1 MTQTAYIYDAI
12 RTPRGKG
19 KKDGALHQ
27 ASPIWLTRTLL
38 KEMQQRYHL
47 DTSLVD
53 DIVLGC
59 VTPVGEQGSDIAR
72 IAALDAGWD
81 QRVAGVTLSRYCASG
96 LESINLA
103 AAKVMSGMEE
113 MVVAGGVESMSR
125 VPMGSDGGAW
135 YMDPRV
141 NDATGFVPQG
151 VGADTIATLKG
162 FSRSDVDEFATESH
176 RRAAAAWEKGY
187 FDKSVVPVKDINGLL
202 LLDKDET
209 IRPNTDVATLA
220 KLNPSFAMPG
230 QMGFDSVILDKYT
243 TIEKVNHVHHAVNSS
258 GIVDGAAIC
267 LIGSAAAG
275 DKAGLKPRAKITM
288 AAVIGSEPSIMLT
301 GPTPA
306 CKKALDK
313 AGMQASD
320 IDLWEINEAFA
331 AVPMNTASDFGI
343 SLDKVNVNGGAI
355 AMGHPLGA
363 TGAMLMTTV
372 LDELERCDLKTAM
385 VTLCVGGGMGIAT
398 IIERV

>member
-38 KEMQQRYHL
+38 KEMQQRHHL

-103 AAKVMSGMEE
+103 AAKVMSGMED

-209 IRPNTDVATLA
+209 IRPNTDVTTLA

-243 TIEKVNHVHHAVNSS
+243 TIEKVNHVHHAGNSS

-275 DKAGLKPRAKITM
+275 GKAGLQPRAKITM

-306 CKKALDK
+306 CKKALD
-313 AGMQASD
+313 
-320 IDLWEINEAFA
+320 NE
-331 AVPMNTASDFGI
+331 
-343 SLDKVNVNGGAI
+343 
-355 AMGHPLGA
+355 
-363 TGAMLMTTV
+363 V
-372 LDELERCDLKTAM
+372 LRSAHS
-385 VTLCVGGGMGIAT
+385 AHS
-398 IIERV
+398 